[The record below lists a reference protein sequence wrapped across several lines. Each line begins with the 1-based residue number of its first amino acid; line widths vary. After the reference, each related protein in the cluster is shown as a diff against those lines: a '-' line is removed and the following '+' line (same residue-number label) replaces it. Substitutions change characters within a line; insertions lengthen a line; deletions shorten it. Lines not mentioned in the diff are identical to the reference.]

1 VKRLAAV
8 TGGASATPLVVL
20 FAFNLVDEFD
30 RVAFGVLSPEIRDA
44 FGLSDSGIVG
54 VASVAGVTALLAALP
69 IGILADRLRRVR
81 LAGLGAAAWGGMTV
95 LTALAP
101 ATWILV
107 LARMGA
113 GVGRVV
119 NEPVHASL
127 LTDYYAPASHPRV
140 FALHRLANPIGLASA
155 LLIGVLASVWDWRV
169 VFLLLCVPTFL
180 LLPVLL
186 RLREPVRGE
195 SVDAEMAQKAQALG
209 SVPFGEAR
217 RQLFAIRT
225 LRRLWIGLPVLG
237 IAVITLSQLVSL
249 FFEKVYGYGP
259 TGRGVVTFLSGV
271 GIVLG
276 LALGQRLATRA
287 LAADRAER
295 LATYDGL
302 FILGIG
308 VGLVGVVASPI
319 GWLSA
324 AFNLVTGVA
333 IGAYQPAY
341 FSLVGI
347 VSPTRVRAQAYAWA
361 ILYLGVGALLAP
373 LIADLGEAQGYR
385 TALAVLAV
393 MLMIGG
399 AIVMS
404 AAGSV
409 RRDAEQAAATLATA
423 ADLDR
428 QLREDGDRA
437 LLTVRGLDVAYDG
450 VQVLFGVD
458 VEIREGEIVALLGT
472 NGAGKSTLLSATS
485 GLVDPVG
492 GSIFY
497 AGRDITHADAVQ
509 AARLGVVQMP
519 GGKSSFP
526 TLSVAEHFR
535 LAGWL
540 HADDA
545 PRLAEATEQVLT
557 RFPRLRERWDT
568 AAGALSGGEQ
578 QQLALGMCFLAR
590 PKLLLIDELS
600 LGLAPG
606 VVATLLD
613 MVRAIHAQGTTV
625 VVVEQSVNVALTLAE
640 RAYFLEK
647 GQVRF
652 SGPTADLL
660 GRDDVLR
667 SVFLA
672 GAAGG
677 DTPATG
683 EDGVPR
689 QRAAVDLSSAPALE
703 AHGLGVSFGGV
714 RAVDGVDLSVHPG
727 EVVGLVG
734 ANGAGKTTLFDLLS
748 GYLEPTGGRVVLAGR
763 DVTSWSPN
771 RRAMAG
777 LGRSFQDARIFGTL
791 TVAENLAVALER
803 HLESRSYVAPGVF
816 LPDARLIEDDV
827 AYSVGDLL
835 DLLALGAF
843 RDKQVRE
850 LSTGSRRI
858 VDLGMALAHDPSV
871 LLLDEP
877 SSGLAQRE
885 TEALG
890 PLLLKLRDDTGCA
903 LVLIEHDMPLVSGV
917 SDRLVALE
925 LGRVIAAGRPD
936 DVLHDE
942 HVVRSYLGGD
952 PSAVARSGAPTKARR
967 APRRVRAKEPVA

>member
-8 TGGASATPLVVL
+8 TGGASAAPLLVL

-44 FGLSDSGIVG
+44 FGMSDSGIVG
-54 VASVAGVTALLAALP
+54 VASIAGVTALLAALP

-101 ATWILV
+101 AVWVLV

-127 LTDYYAPASHPRV
+127 LTDYYAPQSHPRV
-140 FALHRLANPIGLASA
+140 FAVHRLANPIGLASA
-155 LLIGVLASVWDWRV
+155 LVIGVLASVWDWRV
-169 VFLLLCVPTFL
+169 VFLLLCIPTFL
-180 LLPVLL
+180 LLPTLL

-195 SVDAEMAQKAQALG
+195 SVDADMAQKAQALG

-249 FFEKVYGYGP
+249 FFERVYGYGP

-271 GIVLG
+271 GIVVGLG
-276 LALGQRLATRA
+276 LGQRLATRA
-287 LAADRAER
+287 LAGGQPER

-302 FILGIG
+302 FIVGIG
-308 VGLVGVVASPI
+308 VGLVGMVVSPF

-324 AFNLVTGVA
+324 AFNLLTGVA
-333 IGAYQPAY
+333 VGAYQPAY

-347 VSPTRVRAQAYAWA
+347 VSPARVRAQAYAWA
-361 ILYLGVGALLAP
+361 ILYLGGGALFSP
-373 LIADLGEAQGYR
+373 LVADLGETRGYR
-385 TALAVLAV
+385 TALTVLAL
-393 MLMIGG
+393 MLMAGG

-409 RRDAEQAAATLATA
+409 RRDADQAAATLATA
-423 ADLDR
+423 AELDR

-437 LLTVRGLDVAYDG
+437 LLTVRDLDVAYDG

-472 NGAGKSTLLSATS
+472 NGAGKSTLLAAVS

-509 AARLGVVQMP
+509 TSQLGIVQMP

-540 HADDA
+540 HADDPA
-545 PRLAEATEQVLT
+545 RLAEATEEVLT

-578 QQLALGMCFLAR
+578 QQLALGMCFIAR
-590 PKLLLIDELS
+590 PRLLLIDELS

-660 GRDDVLR
+660 GREDVLR

-672 GAAGG
+672 GAAGE
-677 DTPATG
+677 PATG
-683 EDGVPR
+683 ASEVVPR
-689 QRAAVDLSSAPALE
+689 QRSVVDLAAAPALE
-703 AHGLGVSFGGV
+703 AQALSVSFGGV
-714 RAVDGVDLSVHPG
+714 RAVEGVDLSVQPD
-727 EVVGLVG
+727 EVVGLIG

-748 GYLEPTGGRVVLAGR
+748 GYLEPNGGRVLLAGR
-763 DVTSWSPN
+763 DMTAWSPH

-816 LPDARLIEDDV
+816 LPDARALEEDV

-835 DLLALGAF
+835 DLLSLGAF

-903 LVLIEHDMPLVSGV
+903 LLLIEHDMPLVSAV

-925 LGRVIAAGRPD
+925 LGRVIAQGRPD
-936 DVLHDE
+936 DVLNDD

-952 PSAVARSGAPTKARR
+952 PTAVARSGAAKPVRR
-967 APRRVRAKEPVA
+967 APRRVRAKAPVT